1 MELVPFEDAF
11 VPLVAGAPDRCA
23 RGHLAVLVDAIED
36 VFAVY
41 ARERDLANEPFDAI
55 GWAIGEVLS
64 DRDGNALALYFT
76 GDSGKRLLN
85 EILSLTEERYR
96 GRIE

>member
-1 MELVPFEDAF
+1 MDVVQFEDAF
-11 VPLVAGAPDRCA
+11 LPLVAGAPDRFA
-23 RGHLAVLVDAIED
+23 RGHLAVLADAIED

-64 DRDGNALALYFT
+64 AHDGNALALYFT
-76 GDSGKRLLN
+76 NDAGKPLLN
-85 EILSLTEERYR
+85 EILSLAEGRYR
-96 GRIE
+96 AQIG